1 MAVKGQWRTFEAV
14 LAGIVI
20 LLFLA
25 ALTSVNSVP
34 AAGPPVRGYMALES
48 VYDKGLMHADAAALD
63 TDAIDASAAATGYL
77 QGFSH
82 AVVICNAT
90 SCTGSAP
97 DADTVWASS
106 ILLSGDGSYAP
117 AEVILY
123 IYR

>member
-34 AAGPPVRGYMALES
+34 ATGPPAQGYRALRA
-48 VYDKGLMHADAAALD
+48 VYDEGLLRPYAATLD
-63 TDAIDASAAATGYL
+63 TGAIDASAAATGYL
-77 QGFSH
+77 RGFSH

-90 SCTGSAP
+90 SCTGNAP
-97 DADTVWASS
+97 GADTVWASS
-106 ILLSGDGSYAP
+106 IIVSGDSSYAP